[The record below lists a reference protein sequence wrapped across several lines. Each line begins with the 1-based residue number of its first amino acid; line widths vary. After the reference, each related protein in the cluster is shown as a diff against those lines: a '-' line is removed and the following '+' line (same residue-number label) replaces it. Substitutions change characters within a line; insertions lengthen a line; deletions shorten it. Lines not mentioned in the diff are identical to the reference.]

1 IEQPSSGGSIS
12 LSSLLDGNN
21 ENALISNFVYNL
33 PANFNGL
40 DRFTLIADEGDRFT
54 EILFEINVKSLPD
67 PPSFLAQKPV
77 VISVFP
83 ENYVNFTFEVEEP
96 DNQSVDFKVLY
107 SSNGLKWFSIISEV
121 NSGNDISVTIG
132 GVVPKNFK
140 SQSFSLVASDPTG
153 RFSLLPVELKAEQ

>member
-1 IEQPSSGGSIS
+1 M
-12 LSSLLDGNN
+12 L
-21 ENALISNFVYNL
+21 NL
-33 PANFNGL
+33 FL
-40 DRFTLIADEGDRFT
+40 TRL
-54 EILFEINVKSLPD
+54 V
-67 PPSFLAQKPV
+67 FLAQKPV

-107 SSNGLKWFSIISEV
+107 SSNDLKWFSIISEV
-121 NSGNDISVTIG
+121 NSGDDISVTIG